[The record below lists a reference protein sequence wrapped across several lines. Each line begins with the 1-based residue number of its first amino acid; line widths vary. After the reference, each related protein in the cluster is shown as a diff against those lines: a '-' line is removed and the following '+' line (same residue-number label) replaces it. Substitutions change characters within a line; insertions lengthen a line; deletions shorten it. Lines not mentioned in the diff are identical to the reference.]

1 MHFVIEKEL
10 NDFSF
15 HLIEAIKF
23 QNWFLGDEKYI
34 YSLHSKEYLSTSI
47 GVVGIGFDRIPV
59 GSIDFMK
66 EYFKIYHP
74 NVKLEPIK
82 IDLFSDEVLGRKLF
96 YQKGKILTK
105 TCIVNKVFIKEHD
118 FKGFRDALFLNP
130 DELKLDN
137 TEAEYL
143 VSDLLDIA
151 SEYRCFVHRGKLVG
165 MKHYLGNVY
174 DIPNEKYV
182 SKVIS
187 EFNKMRKRTTYSF
200 DV

>member
-1 MHFVIEKEL
+1 
-10 NDFSF
+10 
-15 HLIEAIKF
+15 
-23 QNWFLGDEKYI
+23 
-34 YSLHSKEYLSTSI
+34 
-47 GVVGIGFDRIPV
+47 
-59 GSIDFMK
+59 MK

-187 EFNKMRKRTTYSF
+187 EFNKMSKRTTYSF
-200 DV
+200 DVSTDIYGKNQLLEVHDFFSTGLYGFSEYNILPQMFAASYIFNAKIVS